1 MVSASVLAALSVD
14 DTTLLIDGL
23 VVSVV
28 ACEVVLDVAVAEGVI
43 CCVVNLSVAKIVR
56 ASDVLSEVTLAVDS
70 SVTSV
75 AVST

>member
-14 DTTLLIDGL
+14 ATTLLIDGL

-28 ACEVVLDVAVAEGVI
+28 ACEVVLDVAVAGGVV
-43 CCVVNLSVAKIVR
+43 CCVVNLSMAKVVG
-56 ASDVLSEVTLAVDS
+56 ASDVLSEVTLAVDF

-75 AVST
+75 VVSN

>member
-14 DTTLLIDGL
+14 ATTLLIDGL

-28 ACEVVLDVAVAEGVI
+28 ACEVVLDVVVVKGVV
-43 CCVVNLSVAKIVR
+43 CCVVNLSVAKVIR
-56 ASDVLSEVTLAVDS
+56 ASDVLSEVTLAVDF

-75 AVST
+75 VVST

>member
-14 DTTLLIDGL
+14 ATTLLIEGL

-28 ACEVVLDVAVAEGVI
+28 VCEVVLDVAVAGVV
-43 CCVVNLSVAKIVR
+43 CCVVNLSVAKVVR
-56 ASDVLSEVTLAVDS
+56 ASDVLNEVTLAVDF

-75 AVST
+75 VVST

>member
-28 ACEVVLDVAVAEGVI
+28 ACEVVLDVAVAGGV
-43 CCVVNLSVAKIVR
+43 V
-56 ASDVLSEVTLAVDS
+56 
-70 SVTSV
+70 
-75 AVST
+75 